1 MATAKVSTDELS
13 EFKGLVSNQNA
24 SIQEGVGELCD
35 ALSQWLEQ
43 IAEEKERCANL
54 QEKCQ
59 DAITDIEERIEEL
72 DGEIAAVEACLA
84 NTPPYIEVTHTDVDG
99 ETYTTLEPN
108 PAYTALESELRGL
121 ELERDKY
128 QQKLDQLQ
136 EILRKLE
143 ENLRKLNNAEQE
155 INEIMQALQQV
166 NATVEE
172 NVSRAEK
179 LLDNV
184 MQALEEYLS
193 VTIGSSDG
201 VGGSGAVEQAGF
213 FGKAKDAIIARKA
226 IRQAGGN
233 QFKPLAATKY
243 GFETMVVD
251 GQVCQMYNKP
261 YETAKS
267 LIRDQGQNSRNMYGT
282 CGLCQCVNQLRM
294 AGLTNVTEDDV
305 INVALGCS
313 KNVRNCLEMNN
324 PDPYERGGTTANGRK
339 EILGKFNLDVANV
352 PISPDKSSTVNV
364 LGKAVSTGHG
374 VIVSVDAGVLW
385 NNPSYLG
392 GGHAISLI
400 SVSQN
405 GDTFIYSDTGTG
417 KVGTIS
423 AATLG
428 RALTGRPANIT
439 KHIIR

>member
-1 MATAKVSTDELS
+1 MAKAKVSTSELS
-13 EFKGLVSNQNA
+13 EFRGLVSNQSA
-24 SIQEGVGELCD
+24 SIQEGINSLCD
-35 ALSQWLEQ
+35 TLSQWLQQ
-43 IAEEKERCANL
+43 ISEEKQRCANL
-54 QEKCQ
+54 QTKCQ
-59 DAITDIEERIEEL
+59 DAITDVEARIEEI
-72 DGEIAAVEACLA
+72 EEQIAVVEAALA
-84 NTPPYIEVTHTDVDG
+84 NTPPYIEVTHTDAEG

-108 PAYTALESELRGL
+108 PAYTALECQLNDLQS
-121 ELERDKY
+121 ERDKY
-128 QQKLDQLQ
+128 QQKLDKLQ
-136 EILRKLE
+136 ALLQKIEETISKLDSS
-143 ENLRKLNNAEQE
+143 EQQ
-155 INEIMQALQQV
+155 INELMQSLQQV
-166 NATVEE
+166 SATAVD
-172 NVSRAEK
+172 NVSRAEM
-179 LLDNV
+179 LLDRAI
-184 MQALEEYLS
+184 QSIEEYLS
-193 VTIGSSDG
+193 VTIGGADGAGSS
-201 VGGSGAVEQAGF
+201 GSIEQAGF
-213 FGKAKDAIIARKA
+213 FGKAKDALVARKA

-267 LIRDQGQNSRNMYGT
+267 LIRDQGQNARNMYGT

-305 INVALGCS
+305 INVAMGCS
-313 KNVRNCLEMNN
+313 KNVRNCLDMNN
-324 PDPYERGGTTANGRK
+324 PDPYERGGTNANGRK
-339 EILGKFNLDVANV
+339 EILGKFNLDVTNV
-352 PISPDKSSTVNV
+352 PISSNRSSTVNT
-364 LGKAVSTGHG
+364 LGNAVATGHG

-417 KVGTIS
+417 QVGTIS

-428 RALTGRPANIT
+428 RALTGRPANVT